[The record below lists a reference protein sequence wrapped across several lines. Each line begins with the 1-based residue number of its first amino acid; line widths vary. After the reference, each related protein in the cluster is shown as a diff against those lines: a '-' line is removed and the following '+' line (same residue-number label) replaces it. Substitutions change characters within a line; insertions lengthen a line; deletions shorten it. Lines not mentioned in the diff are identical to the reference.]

1 MAKALSVDRV
11 VKVTINLQPLA
22 AGRRNFGV
30 LLIVGASDVIDMEER
45 IRAYTGIDG
54 VAADFG
60 VSTPE
65 YKAAELFFSQSPR
78 PSQLRIGRWAKTAT
92 PAVLKG
98 AVLPDD
104 EAEPSEWTGITGGT
118 FAVSVGGASKEITG
132 LDFSGETNLNGVAG
146 VISTAL
152 ASAGAS
158 CVWTGERFVMTTTA
172 KGTAAKIGYVSPLG
186 SPSGTDISRKL
197 RMTES
202 TGLPPVDGVDGE
214 TAKEAVMALADKSGD
229 WYGCVFADEALTVD
243 DHLDVAAYVQAAS
256 KSRIYG
262 VTDTDTRA
270 LDATY
275 ANDVASKAKTLGY
288 TRTIVAYSQN
298 PYAIVSALGRAFTV
312 NFNANR
318 STITLKF
325 KQLPGITAE
334 GLTETQATALE
345 SKRCNVFAA
354 YDNETAI
361 FQEGVMA
368 GSAYFDEIH
377 GLDWLQNAVQTEVWN
392 LLYQSKTKIPQTE
405 SGANQVIACIEA
417 CLEEAVNN
425 GLIAPGMW
433 NADGFGLLERGDYL
447 EKGYYVYVSP
457 IADQPQSEREQRKL
471 PVIQIAA
478 KLAGAVHFVDV
489 QIDVNR

>member
-104 EAEPSEWTGITGGT
+104 EAEPSEWTGITSGT

-256 KSRIYG
+256 KR
-262 VTDTDTRA
+262 RP
-270 LDATY
+270 
-275 ANDVASKAKTLGY
+275 
-288 TRTIVAYSQN
+288 RF
-298 PYAIVSALGRAFTV
+298 GR
-312 NFNANR
+312 
-318 STITLKF
+318 
-325 KQLPGITAE
+325 E
-334 GLTETQATALE
+334 
-345 SKRCNVFAA
+345 
-354 YDNETAI
+354 
-361 FQEGVMA
+361 
-368 GSAYFDEIH
+368 
-377 GLDWLQNAVQTEVWN
+377 
-392 LLYQSKTKIPQTE
+392 
-405 SGANQVIACIEA
+405 
-417 CLEEAVNN
+417 
-425 GLIAPGMW
+425 
-433 NADGFGLLERGDYL
+433 
-447 EKGYYVYVSP
+447 
-457 IADQPQSEREQRKL
+457 
-471 PVIQIAA
+471 
-478 KLAGAVHFVDV
+478 
-489 QIDVNR
+489 

>member
-11 VKVTINLQPLA
+11 VKVTVNLSPQA

-60 VSTPE
+60 IYAPE
-65 YKAAELFFSQSPR
+65 YKAAELFFSQSPK
-78 PSQLRIGRWAKTAT
+78 PSQLRIGRWAKSPTA
-92 PAVLKG
+92 AVLKG
-98 AVLPDD
+98 AILPDD
-104 EAEPSEWTGITGGT
+104 EAEPSVWTDIEDGS
-118 FAVSVGGASKEITG
+118 FAVTVGGDQKEITG
-132 LDFSGETNLNGVAG
+132 LDFSEQTNLNGVAE
-146 VISTAL
+146 VISAAL
-152 ASAGAS
+152 TSSVAS
-158 CVWTGERFVMTTTA
+158 CIWTGERFVIT
-172 KGTAAKIGYVSPLG
+172 TAAKGSAATIGYVSALE

-202 TGLPPVDGVDGE
+202 TGLPPVNGVDGE
-214 TAKEAVMALADKSGD
+214 TVKEAVVALADKSGD
-229 WYGCVFADEALTVD
+229 WYGCVVADEELSVD
-243 DHLDVAAYVQAAS
+243 DHLEIASYIQAAS

-262 VTDTDTRA
+262 VTDTDTRE
-270 LDATY
+270 LDASY
-275 ANDVASKAKTLGY
+275 KNDIATKAMELGY

-312 NFNANR
+312 DFNANR

-334 GLTETQATALE
+334 GLTETQALALE
-345 SKRCNVFAA
+345 NKRCNVFAA
-354 YDNETAI
+354 YDNDTAI
-361 FQEGVMA
+361 FQEGVMS
-368 GSAYFDEIH
+368 GSAWFDEIH
-377 GLDWLQNAVQTEVWN
+377 GLDWLQNAIQTEVWN

-405 SGANQVIACIEA
+405 SGANQVITCVEA

-425 GLIAPGMW
+425 GLVAPGTW

-447 EKGYYVYVSP
+447 EKGYYVYSSP
-457 IADQPQSEREQRKL
+457 IADQAQSEREQRKL
-471 PVIQIAA
+471 PPIQVAA